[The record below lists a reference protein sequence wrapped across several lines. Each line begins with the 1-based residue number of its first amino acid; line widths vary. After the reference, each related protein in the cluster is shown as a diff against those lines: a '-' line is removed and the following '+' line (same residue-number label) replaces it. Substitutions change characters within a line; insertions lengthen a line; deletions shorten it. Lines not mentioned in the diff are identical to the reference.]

1 MSHCLVPSLLLLFC
15 LAVSGSAE
23 GQVESIRVTGAVA
36 TPGATVRVSTL
47 VDSSGELSGW
57 SFGVCYDS
65 AAVDLAGLEDG
76 AAVTAVSPDF
86 HVVEAHPGGVTVGTV
101 ISFFP
106 PYTPL
111 PPGVGHELLHIDLT
125 VLAPAGAVVPIEP
138 CAVLGSPPVALVL
151 VVAGVET
158 IPATVGSVIE
168 INDQAIFM
176 RGDANGDGAVSLVD
190 VIGILEILFT
200 PVGIPACE
208 DRLDANDDELL
219 NVLDAI
225 ALLELLFGGGAT
237 IPQPYPSCGVDPTT
251 LGSLACS
258 LPSTSCP

>member
-1 MSHCLVPSLLLLFC
+1 
-15 LAVSGSAE
+15 
-23 GQVESIRVTGAVA
+23 
-36 TPGATVRVSTL
+36 
-47 VDSSGELSGW
+47 
-57 SFGVCYDS
+57 
-65 AAVDLAGLEDG
+65 
-76 AAVTAVSPDF
+76 
-86 HVVEAHPGGVTVGTV
+86 
-101 ISFFP
+101 
-106 PYTPL
+106 
-111 PPGVGHELLHIDLT
+111 
-125 VLAPAGAVVPIEP
+125 
-138 CAVLGSPPVALVL
+138 
-151 VVAGVET
+151 